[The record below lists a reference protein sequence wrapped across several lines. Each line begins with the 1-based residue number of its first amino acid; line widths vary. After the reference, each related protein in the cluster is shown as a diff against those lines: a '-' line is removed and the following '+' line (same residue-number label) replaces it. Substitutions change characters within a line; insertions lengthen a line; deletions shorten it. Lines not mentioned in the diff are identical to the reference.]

1 MTFNIPVILLK
12 NLVILPNQEI
22 KLELKNVIS
31 GKAINESS
39 SNFKGEIL
47 VIAPTDVLEEE
58 PTAQDLPKVGVIARI
73 KNKLDNDGV
82 IEVKLR
88 GLRRV
93 AVSKYFQ
100 EVNSDILY
108 SEVMYIDLP
117 SLVPEEENAILKKLV
132 SVLKEY
138 INVSKTVSNDIL
150 TFVSS
155 NKDLNKITDAIT
167 SFLPFNI
174 TKKLEYM
181 EEINPIKRAKSLIKD
196 MYEEIKVAEIDN
208 ELEEKVDES
217 FQNDQREYILKEKMK
232 VLKQELGEDSW
243 KNEEVLEYKKAL
255 EKLKIDKKIKEHISH
270 EIDKYEIMNEA
281 SPEVSVMHNYLDWII
296 NLPWNKSKK
305 ETANFDAVYKE
316 LDKSFW
322 HG

>member
-47 VIAPTDVLEEE
+47 VIAPTDALEEE

-93 AVSKYFQ
+93 AVNKYFQ
-100 EVNSDILY
+100 EVNNDILY

-117 SLVPEEENAILKKLV
+117 SLVPEEENVILKKLV

-167 SFLPFNI
+167 SFLPFSI
-174 TKKLEYM
+174 TK
-181 EEINPIKRAKSLIKD
+181 
-196 MYEEIKVAEIDN
+196 
-208 ELEEKVDES
+208 
-217 FQNDQREYILKEKMK
+217 
-232 VLKQELGEDSW
+232 
-243 KNEEVLEYKKAL
+243 
-255 EKLKIDKKIKEHISH
+255 
-270 EIDKYEIMNEA
+270 
-281 SPEVSVMHNYLDWII
+281 
-296 NLPWNKSKK
+296 
-305 ETANFDAVYKE
+305 
-316 LDKSFW
+316 
-322 HG
+322 

>member
-39 SNFKGEIL
+39 SNFKG
-47 VIAPTDVLEEE
+47 
-58 PTAQDLPKVGVIARI
+58 
-73 KNKLDNDGV
+73 
-82 IEVKLR
+82 
-88 GLRRV
+88 
-93 AVSKYFQ
+93 VSKYFQ

-217 FQNDQREYILKEKMK
+217 FQNDQRE
-232 VLKQELGEDSW
+232 
-243 KNEEVLEYKKAL
+243 
-255 EKLKIDKKIKEHISH
+255 
-270 EIDKYEIMNEA
+270 
-281 SPEVSVMHNYLDWII
+281 
-296 NLPWNKSKK
+296 
-305 ETANFDAVYKE
+305 
-316 LDKSFW
+316 
-322 HG
+322 